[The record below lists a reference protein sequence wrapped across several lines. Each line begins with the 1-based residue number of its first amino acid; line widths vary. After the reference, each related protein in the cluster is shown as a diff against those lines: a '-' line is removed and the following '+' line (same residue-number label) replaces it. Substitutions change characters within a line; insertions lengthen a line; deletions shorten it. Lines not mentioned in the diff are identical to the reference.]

1 MEKKRGWREEG
12 ECQPGRQPTKHRST
26 AHATYSQHPDL
37 PNRPKETDGLPLT
50 PTVAPHPSQ
59 ALRRERERD
68 GAGEGREWGH
78 VRGRHLKEARVLL
91 PI

>member
-1 MEKKRGWREEG
+1 M
-12 ECQPGRQPTKHRST
+12 HST
-26 AHATYSQHPDL
+26 ARAPYTQHPAL
-37 PNRPKETDGLPLT
+37 ANGPIRTDGLPLT